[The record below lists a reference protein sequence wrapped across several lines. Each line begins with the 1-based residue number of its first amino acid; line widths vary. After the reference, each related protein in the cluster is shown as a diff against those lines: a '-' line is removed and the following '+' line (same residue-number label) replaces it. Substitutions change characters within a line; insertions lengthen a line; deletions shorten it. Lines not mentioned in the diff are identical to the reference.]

1 MSDYTTLLMNAI
13 KVIILFLM
21 MKVIRWFLDPYF
33 VYNRRKMDKDIEMYI
48 NGKKFTKSQLG
59 LPFLLRRKVLT
70 TQSDEICITQSD
82 LCGLG
87 LVVPCY
93 NEEQRLPVM
102 LSEHIAYIKKLQKEN
117 RLPDRVEIILVDDG
131 SKDGTLKYI
140 KEMTEKYPEEQAT

>member
-70 TQSDEICITQSD
+70 TQSDEICIT
-82 LCGLG
+82 
-87 LVVPCY
+87 
-93 NEEQRLPVM
+93 
-102 LSEHIAYIKKLQKEN
+102 
-117 RLPDRVEIILVDDG
+117 
-131 SKDGTLKYI
+131 
-140 KEMTEKYPEEQAT
+140 